1 MNLKMESK
9 KARLDAPRLLLLS
22 EGSLLKSGT
31 QRGKEEKETTRAFFR
46 VAVCSQGHL
55 ERGLR
60 E

>member
-1 MNLKMESK
+1 MESK
-9 KARLDAPRLLLLS
+9 KARLNAPRLLLLS
-22 EGSLLKSGT
+22 EESLMKSGT
-31 QRGKEEKETTRAFFR
+31 QRGKEEKGTRVFFR

>member
-1 MNLKMESK
+1 MESK

-22 EGSLLKSGT
+22 EGSLMKSGT
-31 QRGKEEKETTRAFFR
+31 QRGKEEKGTTKVFFR
-46 VAVCSQGHL
+46 VAVCSQGRL